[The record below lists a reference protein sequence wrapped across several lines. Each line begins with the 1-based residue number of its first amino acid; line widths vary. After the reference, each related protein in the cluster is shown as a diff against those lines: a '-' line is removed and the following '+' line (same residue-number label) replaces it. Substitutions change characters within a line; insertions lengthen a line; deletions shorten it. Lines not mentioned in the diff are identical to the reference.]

1 MIKRQL
7 EGQILDRV
15 GTGKVILLFGAR
27 QLGKTT
33 LLKTLFG
40 REKNVLWFNG
50 DEPDVRALF
59 ENVTSARLKSLFSGH
74 QMIIFD
80 EAQRIRDI
88 GVKLKLA
95 FDNIPGVQ
103 IIATGSSSFELAN
116 ETQESLTGRKWEFRL
131 YPLSFEEMAGHHGVI
146 EERRQLHTR
155 LLYGYYPEIVKHPG
169 EEKDRLKLLTD
180 SFLYKDISHWENI
193 QKPEKLIRLLQ
204 AIAFQLGNQVSYSE
218 LAVTVGLDHKT
229 VEKYLNLLEQTFVI
243 YRLGPLSRNL
253 RNELKSTRKIYFYD
267 NGIRNALVA
276 AFQPVELRQ
285 DIGALWENWLLS
297 ERMKYLHYH
306 NVWANPYFWRTAQQQ
321 EIDYVEEK
329 DGAFFAYDFKWRKA
343 RMKFPKSF
351 TDAYQPALEMVVT
364 PENFQQ
370 FIGLE

>member
-1 MIKRQL
+1 MITRLL
-7 EGQILDRV
+7 EDQISDRV
-15 GTGKVILLFGAR
+15 GTGKVILLLGAR

-33 LLKTLFG
+33 LLKALFG
-40 REKNVLWFNG
+40 RRQDVLWLNG
-50 DEPDVRALF
+50 DEPDTRALF
-59 ENVTSARLKSLFSGH
+59 ENVTSGGLKSLFAGYH
-74 QMIIFD
+74 MVIFD

-88 GVKLKLA
+88 GIKLKLA

-103 IIATGSSSFELAN
+103 MIATGSSSFELAN
-116 ETQESLTGRKWEFRL
+116 ETQEPLTGRKWEFRL
-131 YPLSFEEMAGHHGVI
+131 FPLSFEEMAKHHGVI

-155 LLYGYYPEIVKHPG
+155 LVYGYYPEIVNHPG
-169 EEKDRLKLLTD
+169 EAKDRLKLLTD
-180 SFLYKDISHWENI
+180 SFLYKDILHWENI

-218 LAVTVGLDHKT
+218 LSRMVGLDHKT
-229 VEKYLNLLEQTFVI
+229 VEKYINLLEQTFVI

-253 RNELKSTRKIYFYD
+253 RNELKSTRKIYFFD
-267 NGIRNALVA
+267 NGIRNALIA

-321 EIDYVEEK
+321 EIDYIEEK
-329 DGAFFAYDFKWRKA
+329 DGAFFAWDFKWRKA
-343 RMKFPKSF
+343 KVKFPKSF
-351 TDAYQPALEMVVT
+351 AEAYRPEQEMVVT
-364 PENFQQ
+364 PEDFEQ